1 MYIDINKLNNVI
13 FEYQCNIFRSD
24 SSSKWFQKIV
34 SRCLDAALIVFC
46 PKFTQT
52 QVSNDSPGFP
62 EKPYGVSFNEFF
74 VVNCSHTTRG
84 VLTGIRSFQKRN
96 ILVSV

>member
-1 MYIDINKLNNVI
+1 MYIDINKNVYVI

-34 SRCLDAALIVFC
+34 SRCPDAALIVFANSLRL
-46 PKFTQT
+46 KSQITH
-52 QVSNDSPGFP
+52 
-62 EKPYGVSFNEFF
+62 EKSYGVSFNEFF
-74 VVNCSHTTRG
+74 VANCSHRTRG

>member
-1 MYIDINKLNNVI
+1 MYIDINKNVYVI

-24 SSSKWFQKIV
+24 SSSIV
-34 SRCLDAALIVFC
+34 SRCPDAALIVFANSLRL
-46 PKFTQT
+46 KSQITH
-52 QVSNDSPGFP
+52 
-62 EKPYGVSFNEFF
+62 EKSYGVSFNEFF
-74 VVNCSHTTRG
+74 VANCSHRTRG

>member
-1 MYIDINKLNNVI
+1 MSVI

-52 QVSNDSPGFP
+52 QVSNDSPRFP
-62 EKPYGVSFNEFF
+62 EKSYVSFNEFF
-74 VVNCSHTTRG
+74 VVNCLHTTRG
-84 VLTGIRSFQKRN
+84 VLTAIRSKF
-96 ILVSV
+96 